1 MNTKVVFDE
10 KKKAYAAYDNG
21 KLLGY
26 YRSEAD
32 AKDAIEFNRTTA
44 RLSAHV
50 GLAGSDFAR
59 DLKEMMDAWDK
70 YRAIWIKK
78 HGNDE
83 GFAKWY
89 KEQIAGL
96 EKKAKSSPPQFK
108 DAGANDKQESNK
120 DFMKRIGSRR
130 NGYSAKTASTS
141 LSAICDRE
149 LARVGLSMWSSGSE
163 AGAKSI
169 AEREGLF
176 YGFSILNGKWYV
188 GTKEELDKI
197 GVAKIL
203 GGNSLS
209 AICDRELARVGL
221 AYQGGWGTDNGP
233 EDSKG
238 GTVWTYEIDEDE
250 ADEMTYVKARSVGT
264 GERKEFTIKAA
275 PISNIRQIVEAHA
288 KAR

>member
-1 MNTKVVFDE
+1 MKNNMT
-10 KKKAYAAYDNG
+10 
-21 KLLGY
+21 
-26 YRSEAD
+26 
-32 AKDAIEFNRTTA
+32 
-44 RLSAHV
+44 
-50 GLAGSDFAR
+50 DFAR

-89 KEQIAGL
+89 QEQIAGL
-96 EKKAKSSPPQFK
+96 ERKAKTDSRLSS
-108 DAGANDKQESNK
+108 
-120 DFMKRIGSRR
+120 
-130 NGYSAKTASTS
+130 
-141 LSAICDRE
+141 LCDRE

-221 AYQGGWGTDNGP
+221 AAR
-233 EDSKG
+233 
-238 GTVWTYEIDEDE
+238 YEILDDSEVKIAE
-250 ADEMTYVKARSVGT
+250 ADSLSDARYAAEKAEKSGQRRVMIYDTTT
-264 GERKEFTIKAA
+264 GKTVAF
-275 PISNIRQIVEAHA
+275 
-288 KAR
+288 